1 MNEKAKLAEQ
11 KAEPVYLTGEQRDFG
26 VSRELLHQRPDS
38 LSARLRAGDRAAAA
52 ELVDKYYEQ
61 IYLFMRRLGHDRH
74 AGEDLTQETF
84 FSAWHH
90 IGQLKDDKALNGWL
104 YRIAANVSRL
114 HWRRHKHQEAVGVE
128 QIDVA
133 DSGEAGPE
141 AAGRREQLEQVR
153 DAVARLPAN
162 LRQTIVLHYMQQLTI
177 TEAAEVAGVRQG
189 TFKSRL
195 NRALRALKESMT

>member
-1 MNEKAKLAEQ
+1 MNQKAKLAEQ
-11 KAEPVYLTGEQRDFG
+11 KADPAYLTGEQRDPG
-26 VSRELLHQRPDS
+26 VSRELLHQRPVS
-38 LSARLRAGDRAAAA
+38 LPARLRAGDRTAAA

-61 IYLFMRRLGHDRH
+61 IYLFLRRLGHDRH
-74 AGEDLTQETF
+74 AGEDLAQETF
-84 FSAWHH
+84 FSAWNH

-114 HWRRHKHQEAVGVE
+114 HWRRHKHQETVGVE
-128 QIDVA
+128 RVDIA
-133 DSGEAGPE
+133 DSGETGPE
-141 AAGRREQLEQVR
+141 AAGRREQLEQIR
-153 DAVARLPAN
+153 DAVAGLPAK

-177 TEAAEVAGVRQG
+177 NEAADAAGVRQG

>member
-1 MNEKAKLAEQ
+1 MNEKVKLAEQ
-11 KAEPVYLTGEQRDFG
+11 KAAPAYLTGEQRDLG
-26 VSRELLHQRPDS
+26 VSRELLHPMPDS

-74 AGEDLTQETF
+74 ASEDLTQETF

-114 HWRRHKHQEAVGVE
+114 HWRRHKHPETVGIE
-128 QIDVA
+128 QIDA
-133 DSGEAGPE
+133 AGSSQTGFE
-141 AAGRREQLEQVR
+141 AAEHREQLEQVR
-153 DAVARLPAN
+153 DAVARLPAK
-162 LRQTIVLHYMQQLTI
+162 LRQTIVLHYLQQLTI
-177 TEAAEVAGVRQG
+177 AEAAEAAAIRQG

-195 NRALRALKESMT
+195 NRALRALKESIA

>member
-11 KAEPVYLTGEQRDFG
+11 KAGPAYLTGELRDLG
-26 VSRELLHQRPDS
+26 ASRELLHQSQDS
-38 LSARLRAGDRAAAA
+38 LSARLRAGDGAAAA
-52 ELVDKYYEQ
+52 ELVDKHYEQ

-74 AGEDLTQETF
+74 ASEDLTQEIF

-114 HWRRHKHQEAVGVE
+114 HWRRHKHQETVGIE

-133 DSGEAGPE
+133 DSGETGPD
-141 AAGRREQLEQVR
+141 AAGRREQLGQVR
-153 DAVARLPAN
+153 DAVARLSAN

-177 TEAAEVAGVRQG
+177 AEAAEAAGVRQG

-195 NRALRALKESMT
+195 NRALRTLKESMA

>member
-1 MNEKAKLAEQ
+1 MNKKAKLAEQ
-11 KAEPVYLTGEQRDFG
+11 KPGSGYLTGEQRDLG
-26 VSRELLHQRPDS
+26 VSRELSHQRPDS

-61 IYLFMRRLGHDRH
+61 IYLFLRRLGHDRH
-74 AGEDLTQETF
+74 VSEDLTQETF

-114 HWRRHKHQEAVGVE
+114 HWRRHKHQDTVGVE
-128 QIDVA
+128 TIDIA
-133 DSGEAGPE
+133 DSDASGPE
-141 AAGRREQLEQVR
+141 TAERREQLEQVR
-153 DAVARLPAN
+153 DAVARLPVK
-162 LRQTIVLHYMQQLTI
+162 LRQTIVLHYTQQLTI
-177 TEAAEVAGVRQG
+177 AEAAEVAGVRQG

-195 NRALRALKESMT
+195 NRALKALKKDIA

>member
-1 MNEKAKLAEQ
+1 MNEKSKLAEQ
-11 KAEPVYLTGEQRDFG
+11 KADPAYLTGEQRDLG
-26 VSRELLHQRPDS
+26 VSRELLHQSQDS

-114 HWRRHKHQEAVGVE
+114 HWRRHKHQETVGVE
-128 QIDVA
+128 QFDVA
-133 DSGEAGPE
+133 DSSEAGPE
-141 AAGRREQLEQVR
+141 AAGRREQFGQVR

-177 TEAAEVAGVRQG
+177 AEAAEAMGVRQG

-195 NRALRALKESMT
+195 NRALRALKESVT

>member
-1 MNEKAKLAEQ
+1 MNEKIKLAEQ
-11 KAEPVYLTGEQRDFG
+11 KAAAAYLTGEQRDRG

-38 LSARLRAGDRAAAA
+38 LSARLRAGDRTAAA

-61 IYLFMRRLGHDRH
+61 IYLFMRKLGHDRH
-74 AGEDLTQETF
+74 ASEDLTQETF

-114 HWRRHKHQEAVGVE
+114 HWRRHKHQETVGFE
-128 QIDVA
+128 QIDIA
-133 DSGEAGPE
+133 DSGEAGPD

-177 TEAAEVAGVRQG
+177 TEAAEAAGVRQG

-195 NRALRALKESMT
+195 NRALRALKESMA

>member
-1 MNEKAKLAEQ
+1 MDEKPKLGEQ
-11 KAEPVYLTGEQRDFG
+11 KAALTHLRTEQRADGG
-26 VSRELLHQRPDS
+26 VASARQGWYP

-52 ELVDKYYEQ
+52 ELVDAYYEQ

-74 AGEDLTQETF
+74 TSEDLTQEVF

-114 HWRRHKHQEAVGVE
+114 HWRRHRPNEVVGIE
-128 QIDVA
+128 QMDVA
-133 DSGEAGPE
+133 ADSESGPDKAGHQ
-141 AAGRREQLEQVR
+141 EQLEQVR
-153 DAVARLPAN
+153 NAVARLPAK
-162 LRQTIVLHYMQQLTI
+162 LRETVVLHYLQQLTI
-177 TEAAEVAGVRQG
+177 SEAAEVAGIRQG

-195 NRALRALKESMT
+195 NRALRCLKESVT

>member
-11 KAEPVYLTGEQRDFG
+11 KAAPAYLTGEQRDLG
-26 VSRELLHQRPDS
+26 AGREFLHQKPDS
-38 LSARLRAGDRAAAA
+38 LSARLRAGDRAAAV

-114 HWRRHKHQEAVGVE
+114 HWRRHKHQETVGLE

-133 DSGEAGPE
+133 GSGEAGPE
-141 AAGRREQLEQVR
+141 AAGSREQLEQVR
-153 DAVARLPAN
+153 DAVTRLPAK

-177 TEAAEVAGVRQG
+177 TEAAEAAGIRQG

-195 NRALRALKESMT
+195 NRALRALKESIA

>member
-1 MNEKAKLAEQ
+1 MDKNAKLAEQ
-11 KAEPVYLTGEQRDFG
+11 KAGPAYLMGEQRNLG
-26 VSRELLHQRPDS
+26 VSRELLHHRPDT

-61 IYLFMRRLGHDRH
+61 IYLFLRRLGHDRH
-74 AGEDLTQETF
+74 VSEDLTQETF

-114 HWRRHKHQEAVGVE
+114 HWRRHRHEEIVGVE
-128 QIDVA
+128 QVEVA
-133 DSGEAGPE
+133 DSTEAGPD
-141 AAGRREQLEQVR
+141 AAGRREQVEQVR
-153 DAVARLPAN
+153 DAVARLPVK

-177 TEAAEVAGVRQG
+177 AEAAEAMGVRQG

-195 NRALRALKESMT
+195 NRALKALKESVV